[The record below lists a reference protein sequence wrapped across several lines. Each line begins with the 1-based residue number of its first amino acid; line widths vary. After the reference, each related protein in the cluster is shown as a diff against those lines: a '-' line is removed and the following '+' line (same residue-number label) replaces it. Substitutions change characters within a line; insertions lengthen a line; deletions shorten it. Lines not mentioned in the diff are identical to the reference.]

1 MIYLILILALA
12 LRLVSLNQS
21 LWLDEA
27 TSVIVARDMSFG
39 QILTQFSPGDFHPPL
54 YYLLLKAWVD
64 MFGSSEV
71 AVRSLS
77 ILAGVATV
85 FVVYFI
91 GKNVANRK
99 VGLLGAAL
107 LATSGL
113 HIYYSQ
119 EVRMYSLA
127 AFFIALSVYFFAR
140 ISKKA
145 RLGVTSARQGRVGEW
160 VGFATSLA
168 LAGLTHY
175 LTLLI
180 LPVFWLSGFFA
191 AKKPS
196 WWKNFF
202 KSHIIL
208 VIAGILWWPTF
219 LKQFGGSLGIEAG
232 VPAWWQVLGKTSAR
246 EILLVPAKFIL
257 GRINLTDKTLY
268 GFLVIS
274 IGAGFAYLF
283 VRAAESLK
291 KSRLIWLWL
300 VVPIVSAA
308 VIGFKIPVFSYF
320 RLLFVLP
327 AFYLLLAQGAAG
339 LKPRWQKAAIIFILA
354 VNLVS
359 SGAYLFNPRFHR
371 EDWKGLVAFVE
382 QEKRDKKAITLFV
395 ADSQMEAYR
404 FYAPDAKISGP
415 AGLSGEYDQVWLMR
429 YVAPIFDPKD
439 TLRQEVERVGYLK
452 AGEYDFNEVVVWRYE
467 K

>member
-1 MIYLILILALA
+1 MIYLILILALG

-27 TSVIVARDMSFG
+27 TSAIVARDMSFG

-64 MFGSSEV
+64 MFGSSEL

-77 ILAGVATV
+77 LLAGVATV
-85 FVVYFI
+85 FVVYLI
-91 GKNVANRK
+91 GKKVANRK

-119 EVRMYSLA
+119 EARMYSLA
-127 AFFIALSVYFFAR
+127 AFFVALSFLFFV
-140 ISKKA
+140 KT
-145 RLGVTSARQGRVGEW
+145 LRQSRVGDLSAQAGW
-160 VGFATSLA
+160 VGFGAGLA

-208 VIAGILWWPTF
+208 VIAAILWWPTF

-257 GRINLTDKTLY
+257 GRISLTDRTLY
-268 GFLVIS
+268 GFLVVS

-339 LKPRWQKAAIIFILA
+339 LKPRWQKVAIIFILA

-371 EDWKGLVAFVE
+371 EDWKGLVVFVE
-382 QEKRDKKAITLFV
+382 QEKRGKEAITLFV

-439 TLRQEVERVGYLK
+439 RLRREVERIGYLK
-452 AGEYDFNEVVVWRYE
+452 AGEYDFNEVVVWRFD